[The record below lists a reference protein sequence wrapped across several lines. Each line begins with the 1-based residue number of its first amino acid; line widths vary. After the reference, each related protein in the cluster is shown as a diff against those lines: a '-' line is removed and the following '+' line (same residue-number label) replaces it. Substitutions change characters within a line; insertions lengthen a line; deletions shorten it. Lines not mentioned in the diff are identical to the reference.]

1 MKHHATNVARTQKE
15 TDRLRDEIS
24 SLESELKST
33 GSTKTADEVEAELDA
48 VAGDLYALP
57 CNLPLFRWM
66 ASYFRRRTNDK
77 EKGNLM
83 TERERQNNAQRT
95 YENDLHRLEMKE
107 SNLKNQ
113 IHDKDTL
120 EASID
125 AMKNDI
131 ASSNA
136 RLKVT
141 EIFQISTN
149 ATIETFIIG
158 FGCQNWRSKS
168 SDRSARS
175 RLQASAER
183 PQCQDYRSPALVAK
197 LEYERRQA

>member
-1 MKHHATNVARTQKE
+1 
-15 TDRLRDEIS
+15 
-24 SLESELKST
+24 
-33 GSTKTADEVEAELDA
+33 
-48 VAGDLYALP
+48 
-57 CNLPLFRWM
+57 M

-158 FGCQNWRSKS
+158 FGCQN
-168 SDRSARS
+168 
-175 RLQASAER
+175 
-183 PQCQDYRSPALVAK
+183 
-197 LEYERRQA
+197 